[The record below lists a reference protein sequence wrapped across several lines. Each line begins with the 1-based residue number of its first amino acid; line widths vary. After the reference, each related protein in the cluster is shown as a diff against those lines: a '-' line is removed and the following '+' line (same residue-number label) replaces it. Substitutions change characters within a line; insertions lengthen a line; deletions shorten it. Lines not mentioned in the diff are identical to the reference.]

1 MGDEDDLRA
10 ALRTLERHTPDPD
23 RMLATIRAAGER
35 RGTAA
40 PPRPGTRWHGPADRA
55 ARWSRRMAPLAV
67 AAAVLV
73 TIAAAGVVAK
83 VVAPGPA
90 GPGPALRVSTAA
102 PPFPTWD
109 GLPAYFIANP
119 GPFDGGEPSGT
130 NAGGSPASQL
140 PAAQDL
146 PIIATSTGRAVA
158 TVRLPGY
165 VAAISASAGAFFAAV
180 VKDNAAYFYEVRLPH
195 GGTRATATKLP
206 IPADTAPIGF
216 IAASP
221 DGRKLAISTLVQHG
235 SASDIQNLVVAAT
248 STGTER
254 RWYTPATDAQGSM
267 GTMAWLADGKTLAF
281 NWTGPAAVSPS
292 TGLRLLDTS
301 APGDNLLSGAFM
313 LRGYNRAGS
322 FDDYAISPDG
332 RMLLGVVSCLPGCG
346 PGSLGTVQGHPDL
359 LGSLIQFGAATK
371 APAVRYAEPELPGVA
386 ASSGNSGCIDPMWL
400 SASGR
405 KILLP
410 CFQHR
415 PGTRGHKGATLTHV
429 FLLDGGKATA
439 LTWLSGFVNGEAAF
453 PGITFMGGGWVG
465 PPPGY
470 PYPSS

>member
-1 MGDEDDLRA
+1 MRDEDDLRA

-23 RMLATIRAAGER
+23 RMLATIRA
-35 RGTAA
+35 RGRAAA
-40 PPRPGTRWHGPADRA
+40 PPRPGRRWPGPAGRA
-55 ARWSRRMAPLAV
+55 ASWPRRMAPLAV

-73 TIAAAGVVAK
+73 TIAAAGLVAK

-90 GPGPALRVSTAA
+90 GPGRAPGVSTAA

-109 GLPAYFIANP
+109 GLPAYFMADP
-119 GPFDGGEPSGT
+119 GPFEGAEPGST
-130 NAGGSPASQL
+130 NVGSSPASQL
-140 PAAQDL
+140 PRAQNL
-146 PIIATSTGRAVA
+146 PIIATSTGQAVA
-158 TVRLPGY
+158 MVRLPGY

-180 VKDNAAYFYEVRLPH
+180 VKDHAASFYEVRLPH
-195 GGTRATATKLP
+195 DGTQATATKLP

-221 DGRKLAISTLVQHG
+221 DGRKLAISTYVQHG
-235 SASDIQNLVVAAT
+235 AALDIQNLVVAAT
-248 STGTER
+248 GTGAER
-254 RWYTPATDAQGSM
+254 GWQTPASDAQGSI

-281 NWTGPAAVSPS
+281 NWTDPAAVSPS

-301 APGDNLLSGAFM
+301 APGNNLLSGAFM
-313 LRGYNRAGS
+313 LRADNRAGF
-322 FDDYAISPDG
+322 FDDYTISPDG
-332 RMLLGVVSCLPGCG
+332 KTLLGVVACLPGCG
-346 PGSLGTVQGHPDL
+346 QGSLGTVQGHPDL
-359 LGSLIQFGAATK
+359 LGSLIGFAAATK
-371 APAVRYAEPELPGVA
+371 APTVRYAEPELAGVA
-386 ASSGNSGCIDPMWL
+386 ARSGNSGCIDPMWL

-415 PGTRGHKGATLTHV
+415 PGTRGHKGVTLAHV
-429 FLLDGGKATA
+429 LLLDGGKATA
-439 LTWLSGFVNGEAAF
+439 LTWLDGFVNDEAAF
-453 PGITFMGGGWVG
+453 PGITFTGGGSVS